1 MAKKSD
7 QGVGYG
13 RPPRHSRFK
22 PGQSGNPRGRPKGS
36 LNFTSDLKNTLQ
48 AAVTLNDGGKSRR
61 VTTQKAALLRL
72 REKALKGD
80 VRALDKFLSYAM
92 IVSGNAAEETAKSP
106 SVDDQAIIEAFR
118 QQILAAAST
127 AAPTLRDEEDGA

>member
-7 QGVGYG
+7 KGSGYG
-13 RPPRHSRFK
+13 KPPQHTRFK

-36 LNFTSDLKNTLQ
+36 LNFTTDLKTVLL
-48 AAVTLNDGGKSRR
+48 APVAVNDGGRSRR

-80 VRALDKFLSYAM
+80 VRALDRFLSLAM
-92 IVSGNAAEETAKSP
+92 AMSVGSAEETATSLP
-106 SVDDQAIIEAFR
+106 PEDQAILEAYR
-118 QQILAAAST
+118 RDVLANADATTASQ
-127 AAPTLRDEEDGA
+127 RDEEDAT

>member
-1 MAKKSD
+1 MAKKAD

-13 RPPRHSRFK
+13 SPPLHSRFK

-36 LNFTSDLKNTLQ
+36 LNFATDLKNTLL
-48 AAVTLNDGGKSRR
+48 APVALNDGGKPRR

-80 VRALDKFLSYAM
+80 VRALDKLLSYAM
-92 IVSGNAAEETAKSP
+92 AMSGNAAEDIAKNP
-106 SVDDQAIIEAFR
+106 SVDDQAILEAFR
-118 QQILAAAST
+118 QQILADAVAT
-127 AAPTLRDEEDGA
+127 APTQRDEEGAT